1 MDRLNIPLGSLVL
14 TLLCGIHSRSAL
26 GITSSSGWNS
36 SQNPTTSP
44 TSLPPT
50 LSRTSIE
57 TEWFHRK
64 ANCLLAGSCMS
75 GNVHVRLREK
85 GGGQKWPCCT
95 SLSSSMGSAL
105 FFLGEY
111 ANMILMRC
119 GALHLTFVGLPFS
132 GACVPAFLCNK
143 PLRPKTSGR
152 WSRGAFGK
160 G

>member
-1 MDRLNIPLGSLVL
+1 
-14 TLLCGIHSRSAL
+14 
-26 GITSSSGWNS
+26 
-36 SQNPTTSP
+36 
-44 TSLPPT
+44 
-50 LSRTSIE
+50 
-57 TEWFHRK
+57 
-64 ANCLLAGSCMS
+64 MS

-85 GGGQKWPCCT
+85 GNGQKWPCRT

-105 FFLGEY
+105 SFLGEY

-119 GALHLTFVGLPFS
+119 GALHLTFVGLPSS
-132 GACVPAFLCNK
+132 GACVPAYLRNK